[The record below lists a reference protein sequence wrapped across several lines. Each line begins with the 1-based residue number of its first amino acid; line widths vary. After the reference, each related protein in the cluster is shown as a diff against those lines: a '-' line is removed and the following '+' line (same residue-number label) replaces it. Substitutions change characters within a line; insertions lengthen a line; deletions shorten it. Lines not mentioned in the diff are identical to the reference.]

1 MSAQLVI
8 EKLPNDYL
16 LASMIQRNQS
26 APTYITS
33 AQGKPLKFLSLAHVK
48 EFFEGQRI
56 EAVYLKQDQGDLQEL
71 ANW

>member
-26 APTYITS
+26 KPAYITS

-56 EAVYLKQDQGDLQEL
+56 EAVFLKQEQGGLTEL
-71 ANW
+71 AHW

>member
-16 LASMIQRNQS
+16 LASMIQRNQGS
-26 APTYITS
+26 PSYITS
-33 AQGKPLKFLSLAHVK
+33 EQGKPLKFLSLAHVK

-56 EAVYLKQDQGDLQEL
+56 EAVYLKHEQGELQQL
-71 ANW
+71 ARW